1 MAASLSISNLLES
14 LVEDFTQSLFFALDR
29 LKNVIKPAKK
39 MCVLMFRDE
48 QGMLEPHADLLS
60 VALAVTGFMIFA
72 ALMSQTYFGYED
84 RSFALENYETV
95 SLLAE
100 SLADDPIFEA
110 GSSGLLSA
118 ATLDTLSGPEGV
130 SERRRLFAA
139 FSGNYRF
146 LVEIK
151 AGNDQLRWRIMPDN
165 VEPEAFSEDREK
177 VAASV
182 PVVIELNPAQS
193 VSGTL
198 TVVIYKAEWT

>member
-1 MAASLSISNLLES
+1 LAASLSISNLLES

>member
-139 FSGNYRF
+139 FSGNYQF

-151 AGNDQLRWRIMPDN
+151 AGNDQWRWRIMPDN
-165 VEPEAFSEDREK
+165 AEPEAFSEDREK